1 LTGIIIEKSKILERK
16 KTMKFADRMSQLGT
30 ENAFEVLAQVK
41 ALEAEGREIVSFAIG
56 EPDFDTPKNIK
67 DKGKWAIEKNY
78 THYAPSAGIAELRQ
92 AIASHIG
99 RMNQIEVEADQV
111 VVTSGAKPIIFY
123 TILSLV
129 NPGDEVIYPNPGF
142 PIYESVIRFVGG
154 VPIPVALREE
164 RGFSLD
170 PDELESKITD
180 RTKLLILNSPQNP
193 TGGIITEEDLRRIA
207 EIANKY
213 DISVLSDE
221 IYSELI
227 YEGSFKSISTFP
239 GMQERT
245 IILNGFSK
253 TYAMTGWRIGYGVMP
268 KPLAELETRLLTN
281 SDSCTATF
289 TQVAAL
295 EALTGP
301 QNEVAGMVQ
310 ELKERRDLI
319 VDGLKQIPGI
329 HCQIPKG
336 AFYVYPNVTQ
346 VVRDLGLTT
355 SKELQQ
361 KLLLEGNVA
370 VLPHTA
376 FGTRNEGESEEY
388 IRLSFATSKE
398 NIIEGLNRMRKV
410 IENR

>member
-1 LTGIIIEKSKILERK
+1 
-16 KTMKFADRMSQLGT
+16 MKFADRMSLLGT

-41 ALEAEGREIVSFAIG
+41 RLEAEGREIVSFAIG
-56 EPDFDTPKNIK
+56 EPDFDTPQNIK
-67 DKGKWAIEKNY
+67 DKGMWAIQNNY
-78 THYAPSAGIAELRQ
+78 THYAPSAGMAELRQ

-99 RMNQIEVEADQV
+99 RVNHIEVEADQV
-111 VVTSGAKPIIFY
+111 VVTPGAKPIIFH

-154 VPIPVALREE
+154 IPVPVALREE

-170 PDELESKITD
+170 PEELESKITD

-193 TGGIITEEDLRRIA
+193 TGGIIAEEDLRRIA
-207 EIANKY
+207 ELAIKY
-213 DISVLSDE
+213 DLYVLSDE

-227 YEGSFKSISTFP
+227 YDGEFRSISSFP

-253 TYAMTGWRIGYGVMP
+253 TYAMTGWRIGYGVMA
-268 KPLAELETRLLTN
+268 KPLAELVARLLTN

-289 TQVAAL
+289 TQVAAF

-301 QNEVAGMVQ
+301 QNEVAAMVQ

-319 VDGLKQIPGI
+319 VDGLNQIPGI
-329 HCQIPKG
+329 RCQDPKG

-346 VVRDLGLTT
+346 VVRDLGLAT

-376 FGTRNEGESEEY
+376 FGTRNEGEIEEY
-388 IRLSFATSKE
+388 MRLSFATSKE
-398 NIIEGLNRMRKV
+398 NIVEGLNRIRKV
-410 IENR
+410 VESK

>member
-1 LTGIIIEKSKILERK
+1 
-16 KTMKFADRMSQLGT
+16 MKFAQRMSLLGT

-56 EPDFDTPKNIK
+56 EPDFDTPENIK
-67 DKGKWAIEKNY
+67 EKGKWAIENNY
-78 THYAPSAGIAELRQ
+78 THYAPSAGILELRQ
-92 AIASHIG
+92 AIAKHIAK
-99 RMNQIEVEADQV
+99 MNQIDVDSDHV
-111 VVTSGAKPIIFY
+111 VVTPGAKPVIFHS
-123 TILSLV
+123 ILSLI

-154 VPIPVALREE
+154 VPVPVALREE

-170 PDELESKITD
+170 PQELETKITD
-180 RTKLLILNSPQNP
+180 KTKLLILNSPQNP
-193 TGGIITEEDLRRIA
+193 TGGIITEDDLRKIA
-207 EIANKY
+207 ELAVKH
-213 DISVLSDE
+213 DLWVLSDE

-227 YEGSFKSISTFP
+227 YEGSFKSISSYE
-239 GMQERT
+239 GMRERT

-268 KPLAELETRLLTN
+268 KPLAELVARLLTN

-289 TQVAAL
+289 TQLAAL

-301 QNEVAGMVQ
+301 QDDVYAMIQ

-319 VDGLKQIPGI
+319 VEGLNQIPGI
-329 HCQIPKG
+329 KCESPKG

-346 VVRDLGLTT
+346 VVNNLGLTT

-376 FGTRNEGESEEY
+376 FGSRNEGETEEY

-398 NIIEGLNRMRKV
+398 TIIEGLNRIRKV
-410 IENR
+410 VESSI

>member
-1 LTGIIIEKSKILERK
+1 
-16 KTMKFADRMSQLGT
+16 MKFADRMSQLGT

-41 ALEAEGREIVSFAIG
+41 ELEGEGREIVSFAIG
-56 EPDFDTPKNIK
+56 EPDFDTPQNIK
-67 DKGKWAIEKNY
+67 NKGMWAIQKNY
-78 THYAPSAGIAELRQ
+78 SHYAPSAGIAELRQ

-111 VVTSGAKPIIFY
+111 VVTPGAKPIVFY

-129 NPGDEVIYPNPGF
+129 NPGDEVIYPSPGF

-170 PDELESKITD
+170 PEELESKITD

-193 TGGIITEEDLRRIA
+193 TGGIIAEEDLRRIA
-207 EIANKY
+207 ELAIKY
-213 DISVLSDE
+213 DLSVLSDE

-227 YEGSFKSISTFP
+227 YEGAFKSISSFP

-253 TYAMTGWRIGYGVMP
+253 TYAMTGWRIGYGVMA

-289 TQVAAL
+289 TQLAAL

-301 QNEVAGMVQ
+301 QNEVAAIVQ

-319 VDGLKQIPGI
+319 VDGLNQIPGI
-329 HCQIPKG
+329 RCQSPKG

-346 VVRDLGLTT
+346 VVKDLGLTT

-376 FGTRNEGESEEY
+376 FGTRNEGETEEY

-398 NIIEGLNRMRKV
+398 NIIEGLNRIRNV
-410 IENR
+410 VENK